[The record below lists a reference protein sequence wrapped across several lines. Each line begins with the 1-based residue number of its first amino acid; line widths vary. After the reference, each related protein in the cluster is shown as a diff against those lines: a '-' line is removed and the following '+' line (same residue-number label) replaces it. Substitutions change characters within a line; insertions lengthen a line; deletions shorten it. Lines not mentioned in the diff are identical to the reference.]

1 MKQDGN
7 ARSRKS
13 DSSIVPKKPSNKDH
27 GAPWSAER
35 VEGRESG
42 RRECR
47 AAKQVLNTESVK
59 GKVWTVV
66 LGHNT
71 GNRRNR
77 QRQTPV
83 AAPQTC
89 KARSNAYG
97 RKDCA
102 SLPEAGARCGKSARR
117 DLCGG
122 CRVTGIPT
130 ATIWKNELVPT
141 RQLDA
146 ARPKKTGLA
155 GQLPSRYTP
164 NRKTE
169 LEPRTENENIMLL

>member
-1 MKQDGN
+1 MATTDGVVVRAVNSMKQDGN
-7 ARSRKS
+7 VRSRKS
-13 DSSIVPKKPSNKDH
+13 DSSIVPKKLSNKDH
-27 GAPWSAER
+27 GAPRSAEM

-42 RRECR
+42 RREYVF
-47 AAKQVLNTESVK
+47 AKQVLNTESVK
-59 GKVWTVV
+59 EKVWTAV
-66 LGHNT
+66 GHNT

-130 ATIWKNELVPT
+130 ATKWKDLAV
-141 RQLDA
+141 A
-146 ARPKKTGLA
+146 AALISLFKG
-155 GQLPSRYTP
+155 
-164 NRKTE
+164 
-169 LEPRTENENIMLL
+169 

>member
-141 RQLDA
+141 RHLDA

-155 GQLPSRYTP
+155 GQHKLIKGIKLM
-164 NRKTE
+164 NVC
-169 LEPRTENENIMLL
+169 

>member
-1 MKQDGN
+1 MATTDGVVVRAVNSMKQAGN

-13 DSSIVPKKPSNKDH
+13 DSSIVPKKPSNTDH

-130 ATIWKNELVPT
+130 ATKEKSELL
-141 RQLDA
+141 RQLDLSTF
-146 ARPKKTGLA
+146 KG
-155 GQLPSRYTP
+155 
-164 NRKTE
+164 
-169 LEPRTENENIMLL
+169 